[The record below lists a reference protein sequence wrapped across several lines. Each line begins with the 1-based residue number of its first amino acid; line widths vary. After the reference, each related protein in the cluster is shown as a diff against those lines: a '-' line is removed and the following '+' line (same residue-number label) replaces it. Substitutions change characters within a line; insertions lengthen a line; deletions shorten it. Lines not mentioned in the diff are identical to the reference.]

1 MPIGLFALSGLLE
14 VELLNLPINK
24 SLTISLLGWF
34 EVAGILATVPFW
46 GRGLVSEGLV
56 SEDVAFGYAPMAGV
70 LLGIPSFSLLCR
82 MVKCRRCR
90 HRLFWHAIAK
100 QSHPQGLRWFFSARI
115 CPNCGASAG

>member
-34 EVAGILATVPFW
+34 VVAGILATVPFW

-70 LLGIPSFSLLCR
+70 LTRYSELLLA
-82 MVKCRRCR
+82 VSNG
-90 HRLFWHAIAK
+90 
-100 QSHPQGLRWFFSARI
+100 QV
-115 CPNCGASAG
+115 